1 MFVNKEDYYYYITVM
16 NENYAQPEMPKGCEE
31 GIISGMYR
39 LQTSQAKQHHVQLLG
54 SGAILREVITAAD
67 GEEGVEKAKAENPD
81 LILMDVMMPKMDGYT
96 AVEKI
101 KTEMNPAP
109 LVMMLTAKG
118 TEDDVMQG
126 LVGGADDYITKPF
139 APRELIARVKVAL
152 IKAGHKED
160 LPE

>member
-1 MFVNKEDYYYYITVM
+1 MTIKILTVDD
-16 NENYAQPEMPKGCEE
+16 EPDVR
-31 GIISGMYR
+31 R
-39 LQTSQAKQHHVQLLG
+39 LIEIK
-54 SGAILREVITAAD
+54 LRKAGFEVITAAD

-139 APRELIARVKVAL
+139 APRELVARVKVVL
-152 IKAGHKED
+152 IKAGRKAD

>member
-1 MFVNKEDYYYYITVM
+1 MTIKILTVDD
-16 NENYAQPEMPKGCEE
+16 EPDVR
-31 GIISGMYR
+31 R
-39 LQTSQAKQHHVQLLG
+39 LIEVKLKKAG
-54 SGAILREVITAAD
+54 FEVITAVD
-67 GEEGVEKAKAENPD
+67 GEEGVEKAKAEKPD

-101 KTEMNPAP
+101 KTEMDPAP

-126 LVGGADDYITKPF
+126 LVGGADDYIIKPF
-139 APRELIARVKVAL
+139 APRELVARVKVVL
-152 IKAGHKED
+152 IKAGRKAD

>member
-1 MFVNKEDYYYYITVM
+1 MTIKILTVDD
-16 NENYAQPEMPKGCEE
+16 EPDVR
-31 GIISGMYR
+31 R
-39 LQTSQAKQHHVQLLG
+39 LIEVKLKKAG
-54 SGAILREVITAAD
+54 FEVITAVD
-67 GEEGVEKAKAENPD
+67 GEEGVEKAKAEKPD

-101 KTEMNPAP
+101 KKEMDPAP

-126 LVGGADDYITKPF
+126 LVGGADDYIIKPF
-139 APRELIARVKVAL
+139 APRELVARVKVVL
-152 IKAGHKED
+152 IKAGRKAD